1 MNQLILI
8 LIAHNE
14 KEAVKLAIESIRK
27 FSDVDNLSVIVVD
40 NFSSDGLGEW
50 AGEQTD
56 FTYVLM
62 DEQQMPVGAALNEV
76 IEGLGLQGDLLIME
90 GHCLITPGCLVRM
103 RDVLYSNEKTGAVG
117 GLANSFLNYQRL
129 ENLDNY
135 EEAVLSALS
144 TEGISSKEV
153 LGLCSDA
160 VLFKKELLEEVG
172 RFDERLKNQRY
183 VMKDYCFRA
192 VEKDWKLKVCN
203 SAYMW
208 NAYGAEYDIPRS
220 TEDDNTLRKK
230 WGTHYFNSLYNENL
244 IAMLVNDSEDAIKVL
259 EIGCDCG
266 ATLLEIKNRYP
277 YAGVYGYE
285 INEKAA
291 EIASHIAEVKVGNIE
306 DGELDYPKEM
316 FDYII
321 FGDVLEHLK
330 TPLEVIRY
338 CRQFLKKNGYI
349 LANIPNL
356 MHISVMAELLK
367 GNFTYTETG
376 LLDYTHIH
384 LFTYNEIVKMFQEG
398 QYKID
403 SVKMTNMPTSEEEKE
418 LIDKLLGLQK
428 ESARFMYEA
437 FQFQVRAQ
445 KR

>member
-27 FSDVDNLSVIVVD
+27 FSDVEDLSVIVVD

-50 AGEQTD
+50 AKGQTD

-62 DEQQMPVGAALNEV
+62 DEQEMPVGAALNEV
-76 IEGLGLQGDLLIME
+76 IEGLRLQGDLLIME

-103 RDVLYSNEKTGAVG
+103 RDVLYADEKTGAVG

-129 ENLDNY
+129 ENFDNY

-144 TEGISSKEV
+144 AEGISSKEV

-160 VLFKKELLEEVG
+160 VLFTKELLEEVG
-172 RFDERLKNQRY
+172 RFDESLKNQRY

-208 NAYGAEYDIPRS
+208 NAYGAEYEIPRNA
-220 TEDDNTLRKK
+220 EDDDILRKK
-230 WGTHYFNSLYNENL
+230 WGTHYLNSLYNENL
-244 IAMLVNDSEDAIKVL
+244 IAMLVNSSADAIKVL

-277 YAGVYGYE
+277 HARVYGYE

-306 DGELDYPKEM
+306 DGKLGYPKEM

-330 TPLEVIRY
+330 KPLDVIRY
-338 CRQFLKKNGYI
+338 CRQFLKKKGYI

-376 LLDYTHIH
+376 LLDNTHIH

-398 QYKID
+398 QYEIEG
-403 SVKMTNMPTSEEEKE
+403 VKMTNMPMSEEEKE
-418 LIDKLLGLQK
+418 LIDKLLSLQK
-428 ESARFMYEA
+428 ESERFMYEA